1 MNAFIDFFS
10 SIISR
15 MDILSSILL
24 ILLTMPAAEYFA
36 AISASPLNNDTSASN
51 SRFLQPLFSSL
62 FQSLLALVL
71 SILSLVGLL
80 AAIFNIFLQNMNV
93 GLFSAIRPFFLFG
106 SLICVLFL
114 FCVGKKDSKLIC
126 LFFCAII
133 FFACS
138 YIHRPNLS
146 LGLYPFLWSIMG
158 EISMLMALLLFLETI
173 KNLFASSTD
182 VCEL

>member
-1 MNAFIDFFS
+1 
-10 SIISR
+10 
-15 MDILSSILL
+15 
-24 ILLTMPAAEYFA
+24 MPAAEYFA

-51 SRFLQPLFSSL
+51 PRFLQPLFRSL

-71 SILSLVGLL
+71 SIFSLVGLL
-80 AAIFNIFLQNMNV
+80 AAIFNIFLQDMNV

-114 FCVGKKDSKLIC
+114 FCVGKKDSKLIR

-146 LGLYPFLWSIMG
+146 LELYPFLWSIIG

-173 KNLFASSTD
+173 KNLFSSSTA

>member
-1 MNAFIDFFS
+1 MNAFIDFCSF
-10 SIISR
+10 IISK

-24 ILLTMPAAEYFA
+24 MLLTMPAAEYFA

-51 SRFLQPLFSSL
+51 PRFFQPLFRSL
-62 FQSLLALVL
+62 FQSLLALVF
-71 SILSLVGLL
+71 SILSLLGLL
-80 AAIFNIFLQNMNV
+80 AAVFNIFLQNMNV

-114 FCVGKKDSKLIC
+114 FCVGKKDSKLIR
-126 LFFCAII
+126 LFFCVII

-138 YIHRPNLS
+138 YMHRPNLS
-146 LGLYPFLWSIMG
+146 LALYPFLWSIMG